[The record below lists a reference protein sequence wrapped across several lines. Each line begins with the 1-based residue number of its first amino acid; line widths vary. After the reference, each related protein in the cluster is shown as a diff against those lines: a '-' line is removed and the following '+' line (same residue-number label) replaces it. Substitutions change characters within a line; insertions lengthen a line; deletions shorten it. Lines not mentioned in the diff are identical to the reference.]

1 MEMLEFL
8 ESDKEQVMNGLVKAG
23 EPEAAQAVLEK
34 ELDRL
39 LLKYN
44 EECAEERMRESAR
57 HMLQTAKMM
66 IPLISAAGET
76 RIWSKNSSAGGSQG
90 VKLTKTAIA
99 CIAGGILFLVGA
111 LAGLALSAGK
121 EISVSAILASIPAAI
136 LGGGLLFWGGR
147 LSLERRSSSSGRDDG
162 SQQVEIRVNPD
173 RVWACLRAL
182 VLSVDKS
189 LQEVREAV
197 NYEKSQLSASFGN
210 GISPEEAELFS
221 SLLEGAYSQMQ
232 EYPDDASVQEMI
244 SHLRY
249 YLHRKQVETVDYGGG
264 KREWYEL
271 LPGMQEMTIRPAL
284 VKDGV
289 LVKKG
294 LAVAR
299 Q

>member
-90 VKLTKTAIA
+90 VKLSKTAIA

-111 LAGLALSAGK
+111 LVGLALSAGK
-121 EISVSAILASIPAAI
+121 EISVIY
-136 LGGGLLFWGGR
+136 
-147 LSLERRSSSSGRDDG
+147 DKDG
-162 SQQVEIRVNPD
+162 SHYGKGKGY
-173 RVWACLRAL
+173 L
-182 VLSVDKS
+182 VFVDGKKAFQADS
-189 LQEVREAV
+189 YAV
-197 NYEKSQLSASFGN
+197 K
-210 GISPEEAELFS
+210 
-221 SLLEGAYSQMQ
+221 
-232 EYPDDASVQEMI
+232 
-244 SHLRY
+244 
-249 YLHRKQVETVDYGGG
+249 TV
-264 KREWYEL
+264 
-271 LPGMQEMTIRPAL
+271 I
-284 VKDGV
+284 
-289 LVKKG
+289 
-294 LAVAR
+294 
-299 Q
+299 

>member
-44 EECAEERMRESAR
+44 EECAEERMRGSAR
-57 HMLQTAKMM
+57 HMRQT
-66 IPLISAAGET
+66 AGET
-76 RIWSKNSSAGGSQG
+76 RIWSKNSSSGGSQG

-111 LAGLALSAGK
+111 LVGLALSAGK

-221 SLLEGAYSQMQ
+221 SLLESAYSQMQ